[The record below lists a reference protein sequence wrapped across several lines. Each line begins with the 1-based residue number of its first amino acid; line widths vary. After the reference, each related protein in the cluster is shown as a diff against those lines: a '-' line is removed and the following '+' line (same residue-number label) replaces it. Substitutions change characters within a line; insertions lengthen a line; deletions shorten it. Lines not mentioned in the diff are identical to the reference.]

1 MKNLIFICI
10 ASAVFFLSII
20 VLNCAPTINGLIGK
34 GKYQQNGDL
43 VNGLYGWA
51 DYPCKSYTDLYNDY
65 KDKTVEEGLWTSKND
80 KKYHLDLMKEAKNN
94 CLKKKAMI
102 GLEYSAFNINV
113 IFGFICSILGVLLY
127 SGNNIGKIVGLI
139 GLGTGII
146 GFILTYVYIIY
157 SGIIFDSDVAGKEYG
172 INISDPYSNSYI
184 TTKSDGAYLK
194 WKDGKYVCIFYDK
207 DNKDK
212 LYRKY
217 SDYGNKYLN
226 YHHFDSEKKD
236 DNYYKY
242 QNTDSSNS
250 PRSSGCSN
258 SFSNLNGRKMW
269 ETCKDYDEGNIL
281 TKKYKITD
289 ENGSEKGECDKVYAI
304 DDSSFTEEKRN
315 LYNSWVITIV
325 LGCFIFVLDIGL
337 AIFGFLIF
345 KDSSP
350 APKIIPAIS
359 SYSMRSGAVALN

>member
-1 MKNLIFICI
+1 
-10 ASAVFFLSII
+10 
-20 VLNCAPTINGLIGK
+20 
-34 GKYQQNGDL
+34 
-43 VNGLYGWA
+43 
-51 DYPCKSYTDLYNDY
+51 
-65 KDKTVEEGLWTSKND
+65 
-80 KKYHLDLMKEAKNN
+80 MKEAKNN

-212 LYRKY
+212 LY

-269 ETCKDYDEGNIL
+269 ETCKDYDEGNVL
-281 TKKYKITD
+281 KKKYKITD
-289 ENGSEKGECDKVYAI
+289 EKGSEKGECDKVYAI
-304 DDSSFTEEKRN
+304 DDTSLTEEKQN
-315 LYNSWVITIV
+315 LYNSWVTTIV

-337 AIFGFLIF
+337 VIFNLT
-345 KDSSP
+345 
-350 APKIIPAIS
+350 PKIS
-359 SYSMRSGAVALN
+359 SDVACYSVRNGEVA